1 MTEVLSTLS
10 IPDVLSTLSIP
21 DVLSAWSIPEEI
33 RSYLAVL
40 GLLLC
45 WKLHGIEARRKK
57 AVISQFYI
65 CLSRN
70 DPATCD
76 RCRMAHMHVFR
87 GRMPREVG
95 LRIHCSNRLGCR
107 CALIPITRQWPIAKR
122 LRRQARRK
130 KGALPLSEQDL
141 QALLHEDASLSD
153 DDRLTETV
161 VLAMLAEKTRPE
173 AALQAYRE
181 AIAQDPE
188 PSIALQQAA
197 AYIGMAE
204 ILEQSGDVKEALQ
217 VTRDFLKAFSKKD
230 RYYQLTKPQY
240 NGMLARQKRLVRQLL
255 Q

>member
-10 IPDVLSTLSIP
+10 IPDVLSAWSIP
-21 DVLSAWSIPEEI
+21 DMLSTLSIPEEI

-45 WKLHGIEARRKK
+45 WKLHGIEARRKH

-70 DPATCD
+70 DPTTCD
-76 RCRMAHMHVFR
+76 RW
-87 GRMPREVG
+87 RMPREVG

-122 LRRQARRK
+122 LRRQVRRK
-130 KGALPLSEQDL
+130 KGALPMSEQDL
-141 QALLHEDASLSD
+141 QALLREDASLSD

-161 VLAMLAEKTRPE
+161 VLAMLAEKTKPE

-188 PSIALQQAA
+188 PSIALVQAA
-197 AYIGMAE
+197 AYIGVAE

-217 VTRDFLKAFSKKD
+217 VTRDFLKAFSKKE
-230 RYYQLTKPQY
+230 RYYLLTKPQY

>member
-1 MTEVLSTLS
+1 
-10 IPDVLSTLSIP
+10 
-21 DVLSAWSIPEEI
+21 
-33 RSYLAVL
+33 
-40 GLLLC
+40 
-45 WKLHGIEARRKK
+45 
-57 AVISQFYI
+57 
-65 CLSRN
+65 
-70 DPATCD
+70 
-76 RCRMAHMHVFR
+76 MHVFR

-122 LRRQARRK
+122 LRRQVRRK

-181 AIAQDPE
+181 AIAQAPE
-188 PSIALQQAA
+188 PSIALLQAA

-217 VTRDFLKAFSKKD
+217 ITRDFLKAFSKKE
-230 RYYQLTKPQY
+230 RYYLLTKPQY

>member
-10 IPDVLSTLSIP
+10 IHDMLSTL
-21 DVLSAWSIPEEI
+21 SIPEEI

-45 WKLHGIEARRKK
+45 WKLHGMEARREQ
-57 AVISQFYI
+57 AVISRFYV

-70 DPATCD
+70 DPATCG

-95 LRIHCSNRLGCR
+95 LRIHCSTRLGCR
-107 CALIPITRQWPIAKR
+107 SALTPITRQWPIAKR
-122 LRRQARRK
+122 LRRQVRRK

-141 QALLHEDASLSD
+141 QALLREDASLSD
-153 DDRLTETV
+153 DGRLTETV
-161 VLAMLAEKTRPE
+161 VLAMLAEKTKPE

-181 AIAQDPE
+181 AVAQDPE
-188 PSIALQQAA
+188 PSVALLQPA
-197 AYIGMAE
+197 AYIRFAE

-217 VTRDFLKAFSKKD
+217 VTRDFLKAFSKNEQ
-230 RYYQLTKPQY
+230 YYLLTKPQH

>member
-1 MTEVLSTLS
+1 MTDLLPTLGM
-10 IPDVLSTLSIP
+10 P
-21 DVLSAWSIPEEI
+21 DVLSAVIIPEEV

-45 WKLHGIEARRKK
+45 WKLHRFDVRRRR

-70 DPATCD
+70 DPQTCD

-122 LRRQARRK
+122 LRRQVRRK

-181 AIAQDPE
+181 AIAQAPE
-188 PSIALQQAA
+188 PSIALLQAA

-217 VTRDFLKAFSKKD
+217 VTRDFLKAFSKKE
-230 RYYQLTKPQY
+230 RYYLLTKPQY